1 MIKLKIFYEDEDII
15 VVQKPAG
22 VESQEAR
29 GFAQDMVS
37 LIRNHRMLSTQL
49 STPPSTRRTPPYV
62 GVIHRLDRQVSGVMV
77 YAKTKKAAAVLSAAV
92 QKGEVRKIYH
102 AVVCGK
108 PVDNHGQ
115 WVDYLL
121 KNGKINTTS
130 VVDKSVE
137 DAKKAV
143 LNYTVLGTAKVNER
157 DLQPPAARNRPMQ
170 PGVQMAVESETKSM
184 IDSASEP
191 GVTAEASGRELSLL
205 EIELLTGRHHQI
217 RVQCASRDLPLWG
230 DVKYNPAFQERH
242 GVNPA
247 LCSVQLTFRHPVTG
261 KQMTFSMKPEAE
273 VFRLFPE
280 EAQ

>member
-49 STPPSTRRTPPYV
+49 STTPSTRRTPPYV

-77 YAKTKKAAAVLSAAV
+77 YAKTKKAAAVLSSAV

-121 KNGKINTTS
+121 KNGKNNTTS

-137 DAKKAV
+137 EAKKAV
-143 LNYTVLGTAKVNER
+143 LNYKVLGS
-157 DLQPPAARNRPMQ
+157 
-170 PGVQMAVESETKSM
+170 AVEE
-184 IDSASEP
+184 
-191 GVTAEASGRELSLL
+191 SGRELTLL

-217 RVQCASRDLPLWG
+217 RVQCASRNLPLWG
-230 DVKYNPAFQERH
+230 DVKYNPAFQDKR

-247 LCSVQLTFRHPVTG
+247 LCSVQLSFRHPVNG
-261 KQMTFSMKPEAE
+261 KTMTFSMTPEEE
-273 VFRLFPE
+273 VFRLF
-280 EAQ
+280 

>member
-121 KNGKINTTS
+121 KNGKTNTTS

-157 DLQPPAARNRPMQ
+157 D
-170 PGVQMAVESETKSM
+170 
-184 IDSASEP
+184 
-191 GVTAEASGRELSLL
+191 LSLL

>member
-49 STPPSTRRTPPYV
+49 STTPSTRRTPPYV

-121 KNGKINTTS
+121 KNGKNNTTS

-137 DAKKAV
+137 EAKKAV
-143 LNYTVLGTAKVNER
+143 LNYKVLGS
-157 DLQPPAARNRPMQ
+157 
-170 PGVQMAVESETKSM
+170 AVEE
-184 IDSASEP
+184 
-191 GVTAEASGRELSLL
+191 SGRELTLL

-217 RVQCASRDLPLWG
+217 RVQCASRNLPLWG
-230 DVKYNPAFQERH
+230 DVKYNPAFQDKR

-247 LCSVQLTFRHPVTG
+247 LCSVQLSFRHPVNG
-261 KQMTFSMKPEAE
+261 KTMTFSMTPEEE
-273 VFRLFPE
+273 VFRLF
-280 EAQ
+280 

>member
-49 STPPSTRRTPPYV
+49 STTPSTRRTPPYV

-92 QKGEVRKIYH
+92 QKGEVCKIYH

-121 KNGKINTTS
+121 KNGKSNTTS

-143 LNYTVLGTAKVNER
+143 LNYKVLGTVRSELAVDSGADASNIVSEGMHSR
-157 DLQPPAARNRPMQ
+157 D
-170 PGVQMAVESETKSM
+170 
-184 IDSASEP
+184 
-191 GVTAEASGRELSLL
+191 LSLL

-230 DVKYNPAFQERH
+230 DVKYNPAFQDRR

-273 VFRLFPE
+273 VFRLFRE
-280 EAQ
+280 KD